1 MKEYSKKHS
10 WWFKIKKYT
19 LQAIIIFDFRLLT
32 ETQYQNGNY
41 TQNTTI
47 LLSFLKQWIL
57 YYKAAYISPYLT
69 KPDYDYRMQ
78 SFKSSWGIS
87 MYQYFVVFTTIFHF
101 NCCLP
106 TVLKNRASTESS
118 FISLQNCS
126 QWLYI
131 PSDVPNNHISIL
143 VKCLLLSQ
151 SIYLAHILKAYSHPT
166 PSKQFILIQPASDS
180 WCLSTQSAHFGSLL
194 NR

>member
-1 MKEYSKKHS
+1 M
-10 WWFKIKKYT
+10 IQNQKYT

-32 ETQYQNGNY
+32 DTVSKWKLY
-41 TQNTTI
+41 TKHNNT
-47 LLSFLKQWIL
+47 SFFLKQWML
-57 YYKAAYISPYLT
+57 YYKAASISPYLT

-87 MYQYFVVFTTIFHF
+87 SMYQYFVVFTTIFHV

-118 FISLQNCS
+118 FILLQNCS

-131 PSDVPNNHISIL
+131 PSDVPYDHISIL
-143 VKCLLLSQ
+143 VQCFTLSKHLLSTHLKSTFPSYTKQ
-151 SIYLAHILKAYSHPT
+151 TIYPHTTS
-166 PSKQFILIQPASDS
+166 Q
-180 WCLSTQSAHFGSLL
+180 WLL
-194 NR
+194 MSFNPECSFWFTAE